1 MDEILGNYT
10 TAQTATALIAAPGN
24 SNQAIRVWSIFVM
37 SDTAGIVTLLDGT
50 GNAVRFEV
58 YPGANGGANKDAPV
72 LPNRQNFGIFTV
84 ADGEPLDVTTDIT
97 GNHAVHVIYE
107 VVKVAGGF

>member
-10 TAQTATALIAAPGN
+10 TAQTATALIAAPGAKN
-24 SNQAIRVWSIFVM
+24 AIRVWSIFVM
-37 SDTAGIVTLLDGT
+37 SDTAGIVTFLDGT

-58 YPGANGGANKDAPV
+58 YPGANGGANKDAPI
-72 LPNRQNFGIFTV
+72 LPNHQNFGILTV
-84 ADGEPLDVTTDIT
+84 ADNEPLDVTTDIT

-107 VVKVAGGF
+107 VVKIAG

>member
-10 TAQTATALIAAPGN
+10 TAQTATALIAAPGAN
-24 SNQAIRVWSIFVM
+24 RAWRIWSIYVM
-37 SDTAGIVTLLDGT
+37 SDTAGIVTFLDGT

-72 LPNRQNFGIFTV
+72 LPDTRNFGIFDV
-84 ADGEPLDVTTDIT
+84 ATNEPLDVTTDIT

-107 VVKVAGGF
+107 LVKAGGGF

>member
-10 TAQTATALIAAPGN
+10 TAQTATALIAAPN
-24 SNQAIRVWSIFVM
+24 TNRAIRVWSIFVM
-37 SDTAGIVTLLDGT
+37 SDTAGIVTFLDGT

-58 YPGANGGANKDAPV
+58 YPGANGGANKDAPII
-72 LPNRQNFGIFTV
+72 PQHQNFGIFQV
-84 ADGEPLDVTTDIT
+84 ATAEPLDVTTDIT

-107 VVKVAGGF
+107 VVKAGGGF